1 MARTKQRLI
10 NYHTS
15 KKAEMPIAGN
25 VDYGEIV
32 VRHNAENPE
41 LLIKVGDDSFGVFQ
55 ASGAVKT
62 AINSAVSTAKSELNT
77 NISNLESKVDKFSGA
92 TVAEFTSLKTYADDT
107 FATKTALQTA
117 QTNITNA
124 YTKAVGDA
132 KVEIY
137 NSATTFATNAVNTAK
152 TVLDGNISSLETSLT
167 GHVATFNT
175 FKGEVEKTY
184 ATKAELKST
193 SGSIITA
200 YEKAVGDAKVEIYN
214 SATTFATNVKNE
226 LNGTISTVKNNLET
240 LSGVVESISTNIG
253 DNYVTT
259 GKLSTTVETLEN
271 KILAAKSDAIA
282 SGKTYTDAQITAAK
296 EYSDGKLTAATESL
310 KQTITDVDNK
320 VTTLSGNVH
329 TTITNVQ
336 TALTETINNKVSKVY
351 RYKGSRA
358 YAALPTTGNVI
369 GDVWNVT
376 DANGNFPA
384 GTNYAW
390 TGTEWDALGG
400 SVDLTPYAKTTY
412 VDSEIKKINQT
423 NTNLQ
428 SAIDSVSSATK
439 TLVNEVSAATK
450 ATYATKTELQT
461 AQNNITTAYTNAI
474 GSAKDEVYT
483 SATTFATNAVNTAK
497 NALNQSITGLS
508 SNVTDLSASTVSI
521 KATADSAVQTA
532 TVNSGSGAK
541 VTKKGTSLDFD
552 FSGLIIDCGDF

>member
-15 KKAEMPIAGN
+15 KKAERPIAGN